1 MKWLTRLLTRA
12 SPAGSGD
19 TYDTYWDRFAY
30 SASVGGVDVN
40 PRTAEG
46 LSAVYACV
54 SSIAETVG
62 SLPLIVYRRT
72 DAGRERAPEHPLYK
86 LLHDQPNEHQT
97 ALEFRELLQRHVLL
111 RGNGYAE
118 IVWKGDGSPEALL
131 PLHPER
137 VTILRTQRG
146 GLLYEV
152 TDENGRT
159 RRLLP
164 GEVLHLRYHSDEGIL
179 GRSPVTVARETVGL
193 ALAERAHGAAMFANG
208 TRLSGIIQS
217 PGPLTKEQVEA
228 LREQWNTAHSGVTR
242 HGQTAVLHGGMEF
255 KPVSLTLEDAEWIAA
270 RQMSVEEVCRLF
282 RVPPTIVG
290 DLRHGNYSNSVELA
304 RQFVTLTLRR
314 HLVEWEQA
322 IARVGLTSGEY
333 FAEHNV
339 EGLLRGDSNT
349 RASFYERGIADGWLL
364 RSEVRQLE
372 NLPRIEGLDEAKADD
387 ATAPRARDGEHH
399 RGEAKE
405 GQA

>member
-1 MKWLTRLLTRA
+1 MKWLSRLFTRA

-19 TYDTYWDRFAY
+19 TFDTYWDRY
-30 SASVGGVDVN
+30 TYGASVAGLDVN
-40 PRTAEG
+40 PKTAEG

-72 DAGRERAPEHPLYK
+72 DAGRERATEHPLYR
-86 LLHDQPNEHQT
+86 LLHDQPNHYQT
-97 ALEFRELLQRHVLL
+97 ALEFRELLQRHLLL

-118 IVWKGDGSPEALL
+118 IVWRPDGTPEALL
-131 PLHPER
+131 PIHPER
-137 VTILRTQRG
+137 VTILRTQAG

-152 TDENGRT
+152 TDEGGRT

-164 GEVLHLRYHSDEGIL
+164 AEVLHLRYHSDEGIL

-217 PGPLTKEQVEA
+217 PAALTKEQAET
-228 LREQWNTAHSGVTR
+228 LRTQWNEAHAGVTS
-242 HGQTAVLHGGMEF
+242 HGKTAVLHGGMEF

-322 IARVGLTSGEY
+322 IARTGLTGGEY

-349 RASFYERGIADGWLL
+349 RAAFYERGIADGWLL
-364 RSEVRQLE
+364 RAEVRQLE
-372 NLPRIEGLDEAKADD
+372 NLPKLEGIDEA
-387 ATAPRARDGEHH
+387 AP
-399 RGEAKE
+399 
-405 GQA
+405 QA